1 MPSFACASLSQCD
14 GFKQIASQTQGSF
27 KKRIFNLFYDLYDH
41 GLVHDLQG
49 SSKVCYGITEPS
61 RDQADTSDYYNLQII
76 VPCMSRN
83 RPLKCYS
90 LQDMNHMISI

>member
-1 MPSFACASLSQCD
+1 M
-14 GFKQIASQTQGSF
+14 
-27 KKRIFNLFYDLYDH
+27 FNLFYDLYD
-41 GLVHDLQG
+41 QEAPP
-49 SSKVCYGITEPS
+49 KVCYGITEPS

-90 LQDMNHMISI
+90 LKDMNHMISI